1 MSLQLGSL
9 YDIFINQKGN
19 WRITA
24 NKIDKKNNKKPWVRQ
39 NTDDKHNRYQKA
51 K

>member
-1 MSLQLGSL
+1 M
-9 YDIFINQKGN
+9 YCIRIYEKRN

-24 NKIDKKNNKKPWVRQ
+24 NKIDKKNNKKTWVRQ